1 MKKERSLKN
10 VLNVKV
16 KEECPRGRL
25 RSRSGQQVRTD
36 ITQRKEGCGKKLRSS
51 CVNTE
56 MDGEADCWMT
66 HLKWKCL
73 TKKNKV
79 LIAV

>member
-25 RSRSGQQVRTD
+25 RSTSGQQVRTD
-36 ITQRKEGCGKKLRSS
+36 ITQRKEGCGMKLRRS

-73 TKKNKV
+73 TKKKKM